1 MKSIALPFILAVS
14 SVDAKPLQ
22 VFSLS
27 GQSNML
33 AKNYY

>member
-1 MKSIALPFILAVS
+1 MKSIALLLTLAVS
-14 SVDAKPLQ
+14 TLDAKPIK
-22 VFSLS
+22 VFILS